1 MDNNIQGIFYDQKK
15 KRNISNSPYINIR
28 HKNILKLN
36 SEENTSQLNSSE
48 IQEESDNSRN
58 YDDFRDIIRK
68 KDKLIRQYI
77 FKINELLLKADED
90 KYECLIKEKLI
101 KNLKHKI
108 DKLQQELLQKE
119 FNDNNNISYNEDIN
133 ILIQKN
139 KSLESEIIKYKK
151 KIIEL
156 NKKNNYLLE
165 QNENLKK
172 KI

>member
-90 KYECLIKEKLI
+90 K
-101 KNLKHKI
+101 
-108 DKLQQELLQKE
+108 
-119 FNDNNNISYNEDIN
+119 
-133 ILIQKN
+133 
-139 KSLESEIIKYKK
+139 
-151 KIIEL
+151 
-156 NKKNNYLLE
+156 
-165 QNENLKK
+165 
-172 KI
+172 